1 VSTPEAPLKIDIPIK
16 ADLQKAFDLKP
27 CQALRIPTPKP
38 LKVRLPVTGQLQA
51 FTDLSKGIPNDCSMS
66 FNLLLQIAPLLAS
79 MDCLLKILKLL
90 KPIVDLVTNPPPT
103 PKAIKDVVDAAAEL
117 APCFTMVQL
126 PFFGK
131 DILCLIRA
139 ILRCLLQQLTSV
151 RDLLSGL
158 TLRLEAAA
166 GNDDLLATLQCAQE
180 NAQASVD
187 NLTQAIEPVTVLLA
201 LAGPV
206 LKIAGLPDI
215 ELQTPGASP
224 QDLEGLNALIDTLQ
238 GVVDAIDNAT
248 GGICG

>member
-1 VSTPEAPLKIDIPIK
+1 MPTIDIPVK
-16 ADLQKAFDLKP
+16 PDLQKALDLKP
-27 CQALRIPTPKP
+27 CEALRIPSPKP
-38 LKVRLPVTGQLQA
+38 LKVRLPVSGELQA

-66 FNLLLQIAPLLAS
+66 FNLMLQIAPLLAS

-90 KPIVDLVTNPPPT
+90 KPIVALVTNPPPT
-103 PKAIKDVVDAAAEL
+103 PALIKDVVDAAAEV

-139 ILRCLLQQLTSV
+139 VLRCLLQQLTSV

-158 TLRLEAAA
+158 SLRMEAAA
-166 GNDDLLATLQCAQE
+166 GNDDLLETLQCAQK

-187 NLTQAIEPVTVLLA
+187 NLTQAIEPLTVVLG

-206 LKIAGLPDI
+206 LQLAGLPDI
-215 ELQTPGASP
+215 ALKTPGASP

-238 GVVDAIDNAT
+238 AVVDAIDDAT